1 MIEENKKEE
10 LATGNEQEVNDENT
24 SSNENIADAGLTTT
38 VTSSTD
44 ETSDIIHHKSDTED
58 METHAHELHKA
69 PGHGWKH
76 YFFEFF
82 MLFLAVTLGFF
93 VENQREHYIEHQREK
108 KYAALLYEDLKKDSS
123 TLNDA
128 IDLKRWRAVKL
139 DSLLLLLRIPDL
151 KQQSTALYYYSIFPT
166 LNLPFKPNDATM
178 QQLRSS
184 GNLRYFNNPKLY
196 NAITNYYSNC
206 SFYLDREGNT
216 STQMPVNVNA
226 RIFDAND
233 VASLIAITPSMKDA
247 VSYPKKEMALLTTDK
262 QVINEFTYNSIN
274 SKATSDVTLMLLQ
287 FYIKP
292 QLVKLIED
300 LKTEYHLE

>member
-1 MIEENKKEE
+1 MRPACKKPEMEEEKNIPEENSKEE
-10 LATGNEQEVNDENT
+10 VV
-24 SSNENIADAGLTTT
+24 NENIFEEKDIQQQEKLITDNLSLTT
-38 VTSSTD
+38 
-44 ETSDIIHHKSDTED
+44 EEN
-58 METHAHELHKA
+58 METHAHDLHKA

-93 VENQREHYIEHQREK
+93 VENQREHFIEHQREK
-108 KYAALLYEDLKKDSS
+108 KYAALLYEDLKKDSA
-123 TLNDA
+123 TLKD
-128 IDLKRWRAVKL
+128 IIEIKRWRAVKL
-139 DSLLLLLRIPDL
+139 DSLLLLLRMPDL
-151 KQQSTALYYYSIFPT
+151 KQHATALYYYSIFPT
-166 LNLPFKPNDATM
+166 LTLPFKTSDATM

-216 STQMPVNVNA
+216 STQLPVNVNA

-233 VASLIAITPSMKDA
+233 IASLIAVTPDIKDA
-247 VSYPKKEMALLTTDK
+247 VSYPKKEMTLLTTDK
-262 QVINEFTYNSIN
+262 LAVNELTYHAINTKS
-274 SKATSDVTLMLLQ
+274 TSDVTLMLLQ

-292 QLVKLIED
+292 QLVKLIAD
-300 LKTEYHLE
+300 LKDEYHLE